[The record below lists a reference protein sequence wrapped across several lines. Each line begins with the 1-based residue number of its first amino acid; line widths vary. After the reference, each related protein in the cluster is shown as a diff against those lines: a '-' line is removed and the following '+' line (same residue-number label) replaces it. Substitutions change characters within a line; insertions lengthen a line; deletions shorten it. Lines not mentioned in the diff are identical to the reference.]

1 MLKAILSLYRKDR
14 LALLASANA
23 LRAIREGLLW
33 TLPCLL
39 VSALF
44 LVLSVLARQ
53 AGLPEPATELLTSVH
68 QKLTGIMPML
78 VAAAIGYML
87 SIRHRVPHLPTAF
100 LCLSYVA
107 VAETLLAAHPLAAS
121 TLTLFVAIISP
132 LAAVPLLSWLHR
144 FRWTR
149 LAPDGL
155 TGENVRETLNM
166 VVPGILT
173 AAVLIGALSALLSI
187 PGVAQFSIPVS
198 LTSLQNPYAT
208 GALISALNSLL
219 WFFGIHGYHALA
231 PIMDVLD
238 QAAYLNAAINA
249 AGYEGVYALNSSL
262 MGAFTFIGGAG
273 ATLSLAVSIL
283 LFSRTESLRMLAVA
297 SVPASL
303 LNVNEILLFGLPLIL
318 NPRLLIPFMLAPV
331 CNTLIALA
339 VVQLGWL
346 PPAAVTLPLT
356 SPCWS
361 TPT

>member
-144 FRWTR
+144 LRWTAR
-149 LAPDGL
+149 ADGL
-155 TGENVRETLNM
+155 TGDVRETLNM

-198 LTSLQNPYAT
+198 LTSLQNP
-208 GALISALNSLL
+208 
-219 WFFGIHGYHALA
+219 
-231 PIMDVLD
+231 M
-238 QAAYLNAAINA
+238 
-249 AGYEGVYALNSSL
+249 
-262 MGAFTFIGGAG
+262 
-273 ATLSLAVSIL
+273 
-283 LFSRTESLRMLAVA
+283 
-297 SVPASL
+297 
-303 LNVNEILLFGLPLIL
+303 
-318 NPRLLIPFMLAPV
+318 
-331 CNTLIALA
+331 
-339 VVQLGWL
+339 
-346 PPAAVTLPLT
+346 PPAR
-356 SPCWS
+356 
-361 TPT
+361 

>member
-1 MLKAILSLYRKDR
+1 MDP
-14 LALLASANA
+14 
-23 LRAIREGLLW
+23 
-33 TLPCLL
+33 TCLL

-166 VVPGILT
+166 VVP
-173 AAVLIGALSALLSI
+173 ASSPRPCSSAHC
-187 PGVAQFSIPVS
+187 PPC
-198 LTSLQNPYAT
+198 
-208 GALISALNSLL
+208 SAFRA
-219 WFFGIHGYHALA
+219 WR
-231 PIMDVLD
+231 
-238 QAAYLNAAINA
+238 
-249 AGYEGVYALNSSL
+249 SS
-262 MGAFTFIGGAG
+262 AFPSA
-273 ATLSLAVSIL
+273 
-283 LFSRTESLRMLAVA
+283 
-297 SVPASL
+297 
-303 LNVNEILLFGLPLIL
+303 
-318 NPRLLIPFMLAPV
+318 
-331 CNTLIALA
+331 
-339 VVQLGWL
+339 
-346 PPAAVTLPLT
+346 
-356 SPCWS
+356 
-361 TPT
+361 